1 MFYMPYG
8 EMTITLDDAPSL
20 VGLSV
25 TGSDVNTQSMR
36 FSDAKDVVVNLLGV
50 SPQEADDDWTMVRGQ
65 SIKLEWL
72 CDRFSYITDD
82 DNDFR
87 ISCCARAYLLYL
99 VGCTV
104 FSDKSGTRVSISY
117 LRLFDDLDRVLS
129 FTWGAACLVYL
140 YRQLGYALR

>member
-1 MFYMPYG
+1 VEQWQPKTNTFYMPYR

-104 FSDKSGTRVSISY
+104 FSNKSGTRVS
-117 LRLFDDLDRVLS
+117 LLFEII
-129 FTWGAACLVYL
+129 
-140 YRQLGYALR
+140 